1 MGNFS
6 TISFGYDLTQF
17 HDSPDLP
24 KSREVTHE
32 MRQKIVEIG
41 ERERRE
47 RLEAWKKER
56 EAAEVKANVSKAE
69 LETLD

>member
-1 MGNFS
+1 M
-6 TISFGYDLTQF
+6 
-17 HDSPDLP
+17 
-24 KSREVTHE
+24 THE